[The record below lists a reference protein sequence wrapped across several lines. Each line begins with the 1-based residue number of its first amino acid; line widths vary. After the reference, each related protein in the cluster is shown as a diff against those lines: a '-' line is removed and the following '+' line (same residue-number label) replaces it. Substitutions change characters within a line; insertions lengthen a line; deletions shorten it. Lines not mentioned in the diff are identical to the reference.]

1 MFNDNSERSFLLELV
16 SVIVYVAIPAV
27 LDNRSVR
34 VGGETCQLDDI
45 VGQALCEKLFLLD
58 DLSEA
63 FHHVSVIY
71 NPMDKYWRWFDALR
85 RLRGFHDLRALAII
99 S

>member
-16 SVIVYVAIPAV
+16 SVVVYVAIPTV

-45 VGQALCEKLFLLD
+45 V
-58 DLSEA
+58 
-63 FHHVSVIY
+63 
-71 NPMDKYWRWFDALR
+71 
-85 RLRGFHDLRALAII
+85 
-99 S
+99 